1 MYLKIDYVERE
12 DGICV
17 CRCYGYE
24 EVLVIPEEIQ
34 GKPVTELYDHALAS
48 SRSARIPE
56 NMQQVILQE
65 EERGFA
71 EEREL
76 AGEFL
81 KEVYL
86 PASLRRI
93 GNYAFYFC
101 RNLHTL
107 QFCGNLEDM
116 GSGAFVWCK
125 SLRCLIFDQI
135 SRSRNGMEHILAD
148 ITWEVETRWNF
159 LDGTMLQL
167 TFPEYYEESVENTPA
182 RNIDTQWH
190 GSGYK
195 YRQCFRDQT
204 MILKLYDD
212 TFPYAIGNEFTDTCI
227 RIAMNRLRFPEQ
239 LSLEAK
245 KQYEEYIK
253 EHIKEVLKEKI
264 RTESL
269 EDVRFLA
276 EQGLLGKEDTD
287 KAVELSSM
295 YQKAELCSFLMDYRR
310 QHFKAIRKSFEL

>member
-48 SRSARIPE
+48 SRSAKEPA
-56 NMQQVILQE
+56 NMQQVVLHE

-86 PASLRRI
+86 PSSLKRI

-107 QFCGNLEDM
+107 RFRGDMEEM
-116 GSGAFVWCK
+116 GSGLFVWCK
-125 SLRCLIFDQI
+125 SLKYLVFDQI

-148 ITWEVETRWNF
+148 ITWEVETRWRF
-159 LDGTMLQL
+159 RDGTVLQL
-167 TFPEYYEESVENTPA
+167 TFPEYYEEAVENTPA

-204 MILKLYDD
+204 MILRHYDD
-212 TFPYAIGNEFTDTCI
+212 IFPYAVGNEFSDTCI

-253 EHIKEVLKEKI
+253 NHIHEVLKEKI
-264 RTESL
+264 RAESL
-269 EDVRFLA
+269 DDVQFLA
-276 EQGLLGKEDTD
+276 EQGLLEKEDTD
-287 KAVELSSM
+287 KAVELASI

-310 QHFKAIRKSFEL
+310 RHFKAVRKTFEL

>member
-1 MYLKIDYVERE
+1 MYLKIDYVEQE
-12 DGICV
+12 DGISI

-24 EVLVIPEEIQ
+24 DILILPDEID
-34 GKPVTELYDHALAS
+34 GKPVVELYDHALALTGTS
-48 SRSARIPE
+48 DKLPE
-56 NMQQVILQE
+56 RKQIIFHE
-65 EERGFA
+65 EEQGFA

-86 PASLRRI
+86 PVHLKRI
-93 GNYAFYFC
+93 RNYAFYFC

-107 QFCGNLEDM
+107 RFGRDLEEI
-116 GSGAFVWCK
+116 GSGLFIWCK
-125 SLRCLIFDQI
+125 SLKNLIFENI
-135 SRSRNGMEHILAD
+135 SRSNHGMEHILAD
-148 ITWEVETRWNF
+148 ITWEVETRWSF
-159 LDGTMLQL
+159 RDGTQMQL

-195 YRQCFRDQT
+195 YRQCFRDKALV
-204 MILKLYDD
+204 MGYYDD
-212 TFPYAIGNEFTDTCI
+212 IFSYALGNEFSNTCI

-239 LSLEAK
+239 LSPSAK
-245 KQYEEYIK
+245 LQYEEYLK
-253 EHIKEVLKEKI
+253 EHIEEVLKEKI
-264 RTESL
+264 RHEEL

-276 EQGLLGKEDTD
+276 ESGLLGKAETD
-287 KAVELSSM
+287 KAVELASA
-295 YQKAELCSFLMDYRR
+295 YQKTELCSYLMDYRR